1 MALISGMSD
10 IRVIITV
17 VAIGGCLL
25 TLYPKVFAPILSNLF
40 GGGRTKDRGVQN
52 NQPKMPPRA
61 HHPRGPG
68 GGNEGNPRPSG
79 MPPNMDAEIERHMR
93 QGPHP
98 GMRHAAEMNKQ
109 QSKTSSGRGGMMGM
123 VLPVYAVGIIG
134 YLIYTLVK
142 VFNKKNKGEY
152 DKKPG
157 YGKVKNK
164 SPNTSEERSVVEEA
178 SLSDLKESSAKLSEL
193 ENLLSKADDK
203 NISADEMRALQTRLE
218 ETEKQMARI
227 LKAMQSVSSKV
238 TDVIESKEENVDS
251 DDKVNSDSE
260 DQSSQ
265 KGEES
270 EEAPAEEKSES
281 KTQRE
286 AEDQSESK
294 TTKGDKQEEE
304 VILLD
309 GQKDKD
315 SEEESGVRQ
324 RKVQVEG
331 KED

>member
-10 IRVIITV
+10 VRVIITV

-25 TLYPKVFAPILSNLF
+25 TLYPKVFAPIVMNLF
-40 GGGRTKDRGVQN
+40 GGRTKDRGVHN

-68 GGNEGNPRPSG
+68 GGNEGNPRPTG

-142 VFNKKNKGEY
+142 VFNKKSKGEY

-157 YGKVKNK
+157 YGRVKNK
-164 SPNTSEERSVVEEA
+164 TPNTSEESSVVEEA

-193 ENLLSKADDK
+193 ENLLAKADDK

-227 LKAMQSVSSKV
+227 LKAMQTVSSKV

-260 DQSSQ
+260 ERSSQ
-265 KGEES
+265 QGEEIEEES
-270 EEAPAEEKSES
+270 EHAEDQKES
-281 KTQRE
+281 KTPKE
-286 AEDQSESK
+286 K
-294 TTKGDKQEEE
+294 DKEEE

-324 RKVQVEG
+324 RKVQVEE
-331 KED
+331 KDN